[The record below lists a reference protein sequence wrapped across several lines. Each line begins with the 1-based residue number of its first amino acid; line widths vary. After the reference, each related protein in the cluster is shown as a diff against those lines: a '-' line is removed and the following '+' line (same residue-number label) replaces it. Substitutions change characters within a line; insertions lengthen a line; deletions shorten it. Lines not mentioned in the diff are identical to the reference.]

1 MGANSK
7 SLKALLELIFISGPS
22 DWIHAGGEKAKM
34 LTKKKQELKI
44 TPEELMAEL
53 ARMLGGIK
61 ITDKTRAYAREMLED
76 SQK

>member
-1 MGANSK
+1 
-7 SLKALLELIFISGPS
+7 
-22 DWIHAGGEKAKM
+22 M